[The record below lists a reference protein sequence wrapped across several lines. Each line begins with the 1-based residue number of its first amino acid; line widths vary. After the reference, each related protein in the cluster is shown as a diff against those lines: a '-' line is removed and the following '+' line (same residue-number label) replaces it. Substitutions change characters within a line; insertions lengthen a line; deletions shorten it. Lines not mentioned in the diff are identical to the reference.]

1 MLDYLALICLLALC
15 VGHYYLIRGC
25 MQISIEAGS
34 IGELMEG
41 KLAET
46 NNLLNEVAE
55 ILDEGIGGTSPNTPA
70 TQTGHPLMAILST
83 FLNNKTPMPESHG
96 DTTQSTGEVHQIDP
110 TQTNTEENEHIGH
123 RTELI
128 DSQRNDEYA
137 I

>member
-55 ILDEGIGGTSPNTPA
+55 ILDEAVGGQASNVPA
-70 TQTGHPLMAILST
+70 TQTGHPLMGILSAI
-83 FLNNKTPMPESHG
+83 LNNKTPMPETHG
-96 DTTQSTGEVHQIDP
+96 STQETQRAIYEEHSQTTLET
-110 TQTNTEENEHIGH
+110 ENEHN
-123 RTELI
+123 EL
-128 DSQRNDEYA
+128 SS
-137 I
+137 

>member
-55 ILDEGIGGTSPNTPA
+55 ILDEAVGGQASNVPA

-83 FLNNKTPMPESHG
+83 FLNNKTPMPETHG
-96 DTTQSTGEVHQIDP
+96 STQETQRTIYEEHSQTTLET
-110 TQTNTEENEHIGH
+110 ENEHN
-123 RTELI
+123 EL
-128 DSQRNDEYA
+128 SS
-137 I
+137 